1 LEGWSLNDYQTKTAL
16 TNYARGFPIPVLC
29 NGSPLPRPDAI
40 DMMRSWMETEI
51 GTVSIHDIETSL
63 SAGARALGVKNVQV
77 YLQGLPISI
86 GTGYPD
92 ASHNVVHLDSRR
104 FTGRMPDRSALVDE
118 DAAKHQV
125 STAVKTAWQIRLRRL
140 KAELSAEDFA
150 ALAYPTA
157 LMWGCLEL
165 FDDVDDLPPQVLS
178 IADTYPMH
186 RCEWEDGNS
195 AYRAPPV
202 SRRHIVAGLVKIVT
216 LDEEDDTGERDG
228 RSWKAEMY
236 AYLHKAVLFDGGLPQ
251 SHWIHG
257 VVTDLTANQV
267 TVALNRPEP
276 VASFIGNT
284 LWQVPVVVCD
294 SYTLDGPLGPVQG
307 YVPWYGRVATSEED
321 PVILY
326 EGDPVIV
333 YPRQSQRTEVVR
345 QVDAF
350 WDGDSE
356 RFLDTEEEQEE
367 ARLLGFIRSRF
378 HGEHAEVLRMLLS
391 DLDMRSYPGLH
402 GGRFEVQI
410 GLPDGDGRPTIT
422 VKPIDNP
429 E

>member
-1 LEGWSLNDYQTKTAL
+1 
-16 TNYARGFPIPVLC
+16 
-29 NGSPLPRPDAI
+29 
-40 DMMRSWMETEI
+40 
-51 GTVSIHDIETSL
+51 
-63 SAGARALGVKNVQV
+63 
-77 YLQGLPISI
+77 
-86 GTGYPD
+86 
-92 ASHNVVHLDSRR
+92 
-104 FTGRMPDRSALVDE
+104 
-118 DAAKHQV
+118 
-125 STAVKTAWQIRLRRL
+125 
-140 KAELSAEDFA
+140 
-150 ALAYPTA
+150 
-157 LMWGCLEL
+157 
-165 FDDVDDLPPQVLS
+165 
-178 IADTYPMH
+178 
-186 RCEWEDGNS
+186 
-195 AYRAPPV
+195 
-202 SRRHIVAGLVKIVT
+202 
-216 LDEEDDTGERDG
+216 
-228 RSWKAEMY
+228 MY

-257 VVTDLTANQV
+257 VVTDLTADQV

-321 PVILY
+321 PVI
-326 EGDPVIV
+326 V

-367 ARLLGFIRSRF
+367 VRLLGFIRSRF
-378 HGEHAEVLRMLLS
+378 HGEHAEVLRVLLS

-410 GLPDGDGRPTIT
+410 GRPDGGERPGIE
-422 VKPIDNP
+422 VRRIEAP
-429 E
+429 EPA